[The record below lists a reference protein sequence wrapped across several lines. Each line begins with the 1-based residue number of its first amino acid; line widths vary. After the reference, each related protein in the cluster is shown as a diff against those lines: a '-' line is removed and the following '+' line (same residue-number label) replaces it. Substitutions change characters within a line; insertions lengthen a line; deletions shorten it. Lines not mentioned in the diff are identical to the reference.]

1 MKKYIFDLQLFA
13 EPTHANPFT
22 PGTTPGTP
30 TTNPVNRTSD
40 GGWDPAL
47 RPFFNENLLENS
59 HEEEIFS
66 QFSQKGTIKGNE
78 VAWSKFNRFR
88 KATTPLKEGV
98 VPAAENFGM
107 TSIRAKINQYGMYTA
122 ISDRLENESLYDVV
136 YGASE
141 EMGYSM
147 SETKNVL
154 ARNILD
160 QSTYVVFAADKDTGI
175 HPDSEQDMTGKNVL
189 TADMVHKMRTFFAKN
204 KVPKINGSWVWII
217 HPEAAYDLTKD
228 PAWVSVNEYAG
239 GKNIFN
245 GEIGE
250 LRGFRFIESAECSV
264 LNGAADAGDMDV
276 YASYALGLNSFG
288 EVNAEGEG
296 AEMIL
301 KGKSEAG
308 GPLEQWS
315 TCGFKFTHG
324 GSILYPERCV
334 KLYSTSTYGSDAV
347 VDEGAYAD

>member
-1 MKKYIFDLQLFA
+1 MKKIYFDLQLFA
-13 EPTHANPFT
+13 EPTHANPFV

-30 TTNPVNRTSD
+30 TTNPINRTSD

-66 QFSQKGTIKGNE
+66 QFSKKGTIKGSE
-78 VAWSKFNRFR
+78 VVWSKFNRFR

-98 VPAAENFGM
+98 VPASENFGM
-107 TSIRAKINQYGMYTA
+107 TSIRAKINQYGMYVA
-122 ISDRLENESLYDVV
+122 ISDRLEHESLYDVV

-147 SETKNVL
+147 SETKNIL

-160 QSTYVVFAADKDTGI
+160 QSTYLVYAADKDSGV
-175 HPDSEQDMTGKNVL
+175 HPEDESGMTVKNVL
-189 TADMVHKMRTFFAKN
+189 TAKMVHKMRTFFATN
-204 KVPKINGSWVWII
+204 KVPKINGSWVWIL
-217 HPEAAYDLTKD
+217 HPNAAYDLTSD

-239 GKNIFN
+239 GTNIFK

-250 LRGFRFIESAECSV
+250 LQNFRFIESSECTI
-264 LNGAADAGDMDV
+264 LEGAAGGKDV
-276 YASYALGLNSFG
+276 YVSYALGANSFG
-288 EVNAEGEG
+288 EVDAEGEG

-301 KGKSEAG
+301 KGKEQAG

-324 GSILYPERCV
+324 GTVLYPERCV
-334 KLYSTSTYGSDAV
+334 RFMSVSTFDDEEV
-347 VDEGAYAD
+347 VVEPED